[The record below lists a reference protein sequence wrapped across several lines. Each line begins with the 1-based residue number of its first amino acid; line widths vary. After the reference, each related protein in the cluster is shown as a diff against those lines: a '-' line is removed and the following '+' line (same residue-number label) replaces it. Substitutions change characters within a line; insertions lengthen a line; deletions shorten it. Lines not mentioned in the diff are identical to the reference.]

1 MKHKAQVRRAHP
13 SWEMLSK
20 HAARMVR
27 SARAIGSFVWTSVG
41 QGHVRR
47 LEVRRL
53 LMEDL
58 RIGLL

>member
-1 MKHKAQVRRAHP
+1 
-13 SWEMLSK
+13 MLSK